1 MGKCNYNCKITCN
14 FCFLSFFLSA
24 FASVFVSFVSFAF
37 FASLLFLASRP
48 CRGLAGWLAGVIYGL
63 AYLRHVL
70 LGVRAL
76 SVLALPVLAFPCRAV
91 FLAACSPE
99 SVPCFP
105 LCQPR
110 QPCHRLPLLAAAPG
124 LRPLPRE
131 TAKPHADQRQPRIL
145 IV

>member
-99 SVPCFP
+99 SVPACLFAS
-105 LCQPR
+105 LVSR
-110 QPCHRLPLLAAAPG
+110 AIACHCLPLRQVSVRCPG
-124 LRPLPRE
+124 KPRNRTPTSASPE
-131 TAKPHADQRQPRIL
+131 Y
-145 IV
+145 